1 MKKFLLS
8 IFAVLFAFAGVQ
20 AQSYVK
26 VTSAPTD
33 WSGDYLIV
41 YEAGKVAFN
50 GGLTTLDA
58 TSNTISVTIN
68 NNEIEANATIN
79 AAKFTIAKSGTAYT
93 VKSASGYYIGRNNAK
108 NGLDSDQTTA
118 YTNTITYT
126 NGKVVIASSNQSTY
140 SLQYNKTSGQTRFRY
155 FGSAQEAI
163 ALYKYTEG
171 GSTEPETPVVPDE
184 PETPVAPEE
193 PEFLTPGEYVDKF
206 TLESIGVETYNSYTN
221 WNGLKLNSAA
231 VYAGNSYKNVDAIQ
245 LRSKAS
251 DAGEYSGIITTK
263 SGGKVKKVSLEW
275 QSTVKTLFIYGKN
288 TPYESVADL
297 YDAEKQ
303 GTKINQ
309 IGGGAGRPTEI
320 TISDD
325 YKYIG
330 VRSSSG
336 AIYLNWIEITWEVE
350 PVSYTLA
357 VGETRYSTLSL
368 GYDAAIPQGAKAYVV
383 SEVNSGYVTLEEVT
397 GVIPAKEAV
406 IIEATPG
413 NYNFV
418 QTTEGAAVVETNLLE
433 GTRVDTYV
441 AEEAYVLWNVNGE
454 ACFCKADMT
463 NGSFL
468 NKANKAYLPAS
479 VVPTDAQGAASFSFR
494 FGEGTTGIDEMTEQR
509 AESKEIYDLTGRRV
523 EAITA
528 PGIYIVN
535 GVKRVVR

>member
-26 VTSAPTD
+26 VTSAPAD

-93 VKSASGYYIGRNNAK
+93 VKSASGYYIGRNSAK
-108 NGLDSDQTTA
+108 NGLDSNKTTA

-171 GSTEPETPVVPDE
+171 GSTEPETPEPEPDPE
-184 PETPVAPEE
+184 PETPVTPEE
-193 PEFLTPGEYVDKF
+193 PEFLTPGEYTDV
-206 TLESIGVETYNSYTN
+206 LSIESIGVKSYSSYTS
-221 WNGLKLNSAA
+221 WSDVKLSSAA
-231 VYAGNSYKNVDAIQ
+231 VYAGHSHKNNTAIQ
-245 LRSKAS
+245 LRQS
-251 DAGEYSGIITTK
+251 DNLSGIVSTK
-263 SGGKVKKVSLEW
+263 SGGKVK
-275 QSTVKTLFIYGKN
+275 TVNVIWASNTTNGRILNVYGSNSK
-288 TPYESVADL
+288 YESPQDL
-297 YDAEKQ
+297 HDANKQ
-303 GTKINQ
+303 GTLLGQ
-309 IGGGAGRPTEI
+309 IKKGQSTTLTVSG
-320 TISDD
+320 D

-330 VRSSSG
+330 VRSSS
-336 AIYLNWIEITWEVE
+336 AAMYLESIEITWAVE
-350 PVSYTLA
+350 PASYTLA

-368 GYDAAIPQGAKAYVV
+368 GYNATIPQGAKAYVV

-418 QTTEGAAVVETNLLE
+418 QTTQGAAVVETNLLE
-433 GTRVDTYV
+433 GTRVDTYIT
-441 AEEAYVLWNVNGE
+441 EEAYVLWNVDGE
-454 ACFCKADMT
+454 ACFCKADIT

-479 VVPTDAQGAASFSFR
+479 AVPANVKSLSFR
-494 FGEGTTGIDEMTEQR
+494 FGEGTTGISEVTTENGEVK
-509 AESKEIYDLTGRRV
+509 AIYDLTGRRI

-535 GVKRVVR
+535 GKKVLVK